1 MVNFVLIQYLKST
14 YKYTRTTLKHDDV
27 MAKMKRNVGE
37 LVSGKIGN
45 AVFFQLNGKS
55 YVRAAPVRKKNS
67 WTEEQQL
74 YRQRISKA
82 SGLWRA
88 LRSEQVS
95 KIWNT
100 AAEQMNGYAW
110 FMKANMPALEMDGT
124 LIDAKLL
131 IVSAG
136 KLPMPQNLKAE
147 KQADDATTIVVS
159 WQNDPHTRGKRLQD
173 ELMVVSW
180 ADGKF
185 SRVTATGIVRSALQ
199 GSFQLPLKPVNATH
213 VYLFMASSDKEEYSE
228 SICFG
233 I

>member
-1 MVNFVLIQYLKST
+1 
-14 YKYTRTTLKHDDV
+14 
-27 MAKMKRNVGE
+27 MAKVKRNLGE

-95 KIWNT
+95 KIWNS
-100 AAEQMNGYAW
+100 AAQEMNGYAW

-131 IVSAG
+131 KVSDG
-136 KLPMPQNLKAE
+136 KLPVPQQLKAE
-147 KQADDATTIVVS
+147 RQPDDNSTIVVS
-159 WQNDPHTRGKRLQD
+159 WQNDPHLRGKRLQD
-173 ELMVVSW
+173 ELMVVSF

-185 SRVTATGIVRSALQ
+185 SQLTATGIVRSDLQ
-199 GSFQLPLKPVNATH
+199 GSFKLPPKPVNATH
-213 VYLFMASSDKEEYSE
+213 VYLFMASSDKEEYSG
-228 SICFG
+228 SCAF
-233 I
+233 